1 MNLYLFCPFFKKF
14 FWLWNIFCDG
24 GLGGKGRKEGGGDLG
39 CVILLTFVLD
49 FEFLLNVLLS
59 FEQVQKI
66 QRHYMLEIK
75 LKVKIKIVLIVDN
88 VICVKWILPWFKN
101 WVNRTVVNNYCF
113 ELENLNRVKIW
124 VKSCYLMQIN
134 FCFSFIEDC

>member
-1 MNLYLFCPFFKKF
+1 
-14 FWLWNIFCDG
+14 
-24 GLGGKGRKEGGGDLG
+24 LGGKGRKEGGGDLG
-39 CVILLTFVLD
+39 CVILLTLVLD

-88 VICVKWILPWFKN
+88 VICVK
-101 WVNRTVVNNYCF
+101 
-113 ELENLNRVKIW
+113 
-124 VKSCYLMQIN
+124 
-134 FCFSFIEDC
+134 

>member
-1 MNLYLFCPFFKKF
+1 M
-14 FWLWNIFCDG
+14 
-24 GLGGKGRKEGGGDLG
+24 GGKGRKEGGGDLG
-39 CVILLTFVLD
+39 CVILLTLVLN

-88 VICVKWILPWFKN
+88 VICVK
-101 WVNRTVVNNYCF
+101 
-113 ELENLNRVKIW
+113 
-124 VKSCYLMQIN
+124 
-134 FCFSFIEDC
+134 